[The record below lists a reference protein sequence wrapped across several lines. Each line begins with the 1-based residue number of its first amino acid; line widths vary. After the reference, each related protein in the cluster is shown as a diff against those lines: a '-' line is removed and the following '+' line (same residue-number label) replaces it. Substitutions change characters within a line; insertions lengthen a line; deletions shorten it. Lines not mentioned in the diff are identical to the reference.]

1 MIELFSMQRV
11 RLDRADASRM
21 PVFWRNQQMKSKIFT
36 LVVAVLGLLLG
47 IACTNQRHT
56 SYKDSVKTALE
67 QADLKDVTVS
77 EDQDRN
83 TVTLGGTLHSD
94 DAKQKATDVAKANA
108 GERIVVNE
116 VTVEPVGQESQ
127 AKNVASNLDDGIENN
142 YKAALVSKGLDKQHI
157 RFDAKNGVITLK
169 GSVKTPAQRKA
180 AEQIAQTVPNV
191 QQVVNE
197 IDVKR

>member
-1 MIELFSMQRV
+1 
-11 RLDRADASRM
+11 
-21 PVFWRNQQMKSKIFT
+21 MKSKIFT